1 MTSLTVSPW
10 SWSSDLPLRQ
20 STSGCIRLLCWSSV
34 MHVKLFHVTLKG
46 AFKSLAHQIPCTKL
60 LKFMCYH
67 EENTKKMYISRVSHE
82 CYFSFMAKTT
92 KTKTHISDL
101 TSHKVSEFYVFQPP
115 RKFLRSLAFFIGLGI
130 NLWRSDPLRWCLL
143 FS

>member
-10 SWSSDLPLRQ
+10 SWSSQPPLRR
-20 STSGCIRLLCWSSV
+20 SASDCIRLLCLSSV
-34 MHVKLFHVTLKG
+34 MHVKLFHITFKG
-46 AFKSLAHQIPCTKL
+46 AFKSLAYQIPCTKL

-67 EENTKKMYISRVSHE
+67 EITKKMYISRVSHE

-92 KTKTHISDL
+92 KTKT
-101 TSHKVSEFYVFQPP
+101 Y
-115 RKFLRSLAFFIGLGI
+115 LRSTIAQSFRILCLPAASKVLKVTNVFWIGLVI
-130 NLWRSDPLRWCLL
+130 NLWRNDPLRWCRL

>member
-1 MTSLTVSPW
+1 
-10 SWSSDLPLRQ
+10 
-20 STSGCIRLLCWSSV
+20 